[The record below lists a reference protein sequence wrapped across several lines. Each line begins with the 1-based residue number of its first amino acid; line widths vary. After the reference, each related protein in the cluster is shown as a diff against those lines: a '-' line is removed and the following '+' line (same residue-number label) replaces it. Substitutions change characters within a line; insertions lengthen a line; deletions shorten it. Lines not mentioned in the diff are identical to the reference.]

1 MLHVLVQ
8 DDKLIC
14 GQAADAVVPWWS
26 FGKTVISAAL
36 LVQVQNGLL
45 ALDDPVFEWP
55 FTLRQLLRHQAGLA
69 DYGQLPEYHAA
80 VEREETAWKE
90 EDMLARVQAADLG
103 YTPGTSWRYSN
114 VGYFYARRIIERS
127 TGEEFGAA
135 LRRLVFRPLG
145 LEQVRLLGPKQDLE
159 KAAVVGVPPTYD
171 TGWVYHGLM
180 VGPLAEAAFM
190 LDRLMAGQLISASM
204 LSEMMDAY
212 PVGQSIP
219 GRPWRV
225 PQYGLGLMVGET
237 HDGRSVAGH
246 TGGGPGSCVA
256 VYRNLSS
263 PSAFT
268 AAAFALGADAGAVER
283 QAMEADPPLN
293 A

>member
-8 DDKLIC
+8 DGKLLC
-14 GQAADAVVPWWS
+14 DQAGDAVVPWWS
-26 FGKTVISAAL
+26 FGKTVIAAAI

-80 VEREETAWKE
+80 VERGEDAWKD
-90 EDMLARVQAADLG
+90 EDMLARVRAADLG
-103 YTPGTSWRYSN
+103 YPPGTSWRYSN

-127 TGEEFGAA
+127 SGEEFGAA

-145 LEQVRLLGPKQDLE
+145 LEQVRLPGSKQDLE
-159 KAAVVGVPPTYD
+159 KAAVVGVPSTYD
-171 TGWVYHGLM
+171 PGWVYHGLM

-204 LSEMMDAY
+204 LSAMMDAY

-225 PQYGLGLMVGET
+225 AKYGLGLMVGET
-237 HDGRSVAGH
+237 HDGKSVAGH

-256 VYRNLSS
+256 VYRDLTS
-263 PSAFT
+263 PTPFTSAAFT
-268 AAAFALGADAGAVER
+268 LGADAGAVER
-283 QAMEADPPLN
+283 SAIEANPPRN

>member
-8 DDKLIC
+8 DDRLLC
-14 GQAADAVVPWWS
+14 DQGAETVVPWWS

-80 VEREETAWKE
+80 VERGEAAWKD
-90 EDMLARVQAADLG
+90 EDMLLRVQAADLG
-103 YTPGTSWRYSN
+103 YPPGASWCYSN

-127 TGEEFGAA
+127 AGEEFGAA

-145 LEQVRLLGPKQDLE
+145 LEDVRLLDAKQDFE
-159 KAAVVGVPPTYD
+159 GAVLGIPSTYD
-171 TGWVYHGLM
+171 PRWVYHGLM

-190 LDRLMAGQLISASM
+190 LDRLMAGQLISSSM
-204 LSEMMDAY
+204 LAAMMDAY
-212 PVGQSIP
+212 PVGPSIP

-225 PQYGLGLMVGET
+225 PKYGLGVMVGET
-237 HDGRSVAGH
+237 HGGRSVAGH